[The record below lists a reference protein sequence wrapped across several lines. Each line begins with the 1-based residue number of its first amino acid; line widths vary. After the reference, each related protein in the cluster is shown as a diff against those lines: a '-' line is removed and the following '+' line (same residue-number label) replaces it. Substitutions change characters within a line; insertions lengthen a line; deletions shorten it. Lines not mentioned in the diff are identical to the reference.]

1 MKITWNENPM
11 ATKVELD
18 EREQAEFKLKIRL
31 HVLEER
37 FCEAHFDIDERH
49 INFRNKHTQS
59 GFTLEQGLA
68 DAREALNLQWLF
80 DEGEYKDK
88 GLTARTEELFAYYL
102 NELSSEH
109 IGDCTCV
116 PASCCKCAAERFLD
130 FDTIKGVNKSMGHKI
145 SSTFSYRDGEEW
157 KTRTGREVLKMLR
170 TYDPKFDPNGSWGS
184 VGEERFNSYIPK
196 WKEEAKK
203 SYDWLVEYYRS
214 HPELTGLL
222 SDEPV

>member
-11 ATKVELD
+11 ATKIELD

-31 HVLEER
+31 HILEER
-37 FCEAHFDIDERH
+37 FSEAHFDIDEHH
-49 INFRNKHTQS
+49 IAFCNKHNPA

-68 DAREALNLQWLF
+68 DARQALSLQWLY
-80 DEGEYKDK
+80 DEGEYKGK
-88 GLTARTEELFAYYL
+88 GLTARTEELFGYYL

-109 IGDCTCV
+109 VGDCTCV
-116 PASCCKCAAERFLD
+116 PASCCKCAAEGFLGI
-130 FDTIKGVNKSMGHKI
+130 DTIEGISKSMGNKI
-145 SSTFSYRDGEEW
+145 SSAFCYKDGDEW
-157 KTRTGREVLKMLR
+157 KSRNGREVLKELR
-170 TYDPKFDPNGSWGS
+170 TYEPKFDPKGSWGPD
-184 VGEERFNSYIPK
+184 GEARFNSYIPK